1 MVACLEG
8 LSLANSTSNIRSTA
22 ALVLEAGEG
31 DKDGEF
37 YSKIEFLHFRHSYAR
52 EAAHWAYLFTV
63 TDSPCFE
70 LACLKRAHPSLLL
83 LGGWSVSNKMTRND
97 EVHILAGDP
106 NERGD

>member
-1 MVACLEG
+1 MRR
-8 LSLANSTSNIRSTA
+8 TTA
-22 ALVLEAGEG
+22 TLILDAGES

-37 YSKIEFLHFRHSYAR
+37 STKIHVFHFLRSHAM

-63 TDSPCFE
+63 TDSPCAE

-83 LGGWSVSNKMTRND
+83 LGGWNFSNKMTRND
-97 EVHILAGDP
+97 EVLILAGDP